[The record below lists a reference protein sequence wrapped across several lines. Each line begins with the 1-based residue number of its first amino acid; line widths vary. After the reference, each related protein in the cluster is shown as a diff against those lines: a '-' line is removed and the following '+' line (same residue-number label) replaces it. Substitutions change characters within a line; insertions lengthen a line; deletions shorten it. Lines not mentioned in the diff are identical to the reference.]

1 MSEEIL
7 TVPVPA
13 KAYKT
18 LIVHGNEY
26 LSFPDIDLRD
36 AGISSVNVLHMGAL
50 SLLEFTG
57 MKKKALLAPYFK
69 INGQDVP
76 LNKMTWSSRYFWLP
90 VFSGQAGLLAV
101 RGKIFA
107 PPGHRGAV
115 YLLEVRNTG
124 DKPLT
129 AEVGFKVCCAGASRR
144 IFGTAPA
151 GPCGVDWNEWTK
163 SLVLQAGRDVPLA
176 ALALSLEGGRPWY
189 RTVTAGKTVEASGG
203 TTVKLAPGECFTLPL
218 YVAVNIEGSGAAT
231 TAVDLRRRG
240 AQVLLDATE
249 DWLARRVLPLQQFRA
264 LANRNLFFNYFF
276 ALGRTV
282 DTDELVAVTSRSPR
296 YYVSA
301 AFWGRDCLLW
311 SFPGVLLAD
320 RKTARELLLA
330 VFSRHLE
337 RAGEHAHYI
346 NGVLLYPGFELDQLA
361 AYFLALKI
369 YLQQTGDIS
378 LLRENTM
385 EEGLLTA
392 AGKLLAVR
400 DRETGLYATFLDPSD
415 DQPRYPFLVYDNAL
429 AERALSF
436 LAGLQENG
444 LTFPQRMSLMAG
456 ELRAVILRYGVVEG
470 PFGPMF
476 AWAVDGKGNFEL
488 YDNPPGSLQL
498 LPHYGFCAKDDPVF
512 LNTVRW
518 ICSRHNP
525 YYCAGGNIT
534 GAASRHAANPW
545 PLHAVNDLLALN
557 LGQGEFFRQA
567 VMDSG
572 YFCETVEPVK
582 GRASTG
588 QAFASGAGFLAF
600 ALWHTLGREMKAG
613 GE

>member
-7 TVPVPA
+7 TVPVAA

-18 LIVHGNEY
+18 WLVHGNEY
-26 LSFPDIDLRD
+26 LSFPDIDPQD
-36 AGISSVNVLHMGAL
+36 AGLGSVNVLHMGAL

-57 MKKKALLAPYFK
+57 KGGKALLAPYCK

-76 LNKMTWSSRYFWLP
+76 LKKMIWSSRFFWLP
-90 VFSGQAGLLAV
+90 VFSGQAGVLAV

-115 YLLEVRNTG
+115 YLLEVRNAG
-124 DKPLT
+124 GEPLT
-129 AEVGFKVCCAGASRR
+129 AEAGFKVCCAGVSRR
-144 IFGTAPA
+144 IFRTVPVGR
-151 GPCGVDWNEWTK
+151 CRMEWDEWTK
-163 SLVLQAGRDVPLA
+163 SLVLLAGREVPLA
-176 ALALSLEGGRPWY
+176 ALALSLEGGRPWCC
-189 RTVTAGKTVEASGG
+189 TVTAGKTAEARGGMTVE
-203 TTVKLAPGECFTLPL
+203 LAPGESFTLPL
-218 YVAVNIEGSGAAT
+218 YLAVNIEGSGAAT
-231 TAVDLRRRG
+231 TTVDLRRRG
-240 AQVLLDATE
+240 AQVLLAATE
-249 DWLARRVLPLQQFRA
+249 GWLAARVLPLQRFRA

-282 DTDELVAVTSRSPR
+282 DTDQLAAVTSRSPR

-320 RKTARELLLA
+320 RKTARELLLT

-385 EEGLLTA
+385 EDGLVTA
-392 AGKLLAVR
+392 AGKLLAAR

-415 DQPRYPFLVYDNAL
+415 DQPSYPFLVYDNAL

-444 LTFPQRMSLMAG
+444 LTFPQRMTLMAG
-456 ELRAVILRYGVVEG
+456 DLRAAILRHGVVDG

-476 AWAVDGKGNFEL
+476 AWAVNGKGNYEL

-498 LPHYGFCAKDDPVF
+498 LPHYGFCTKDDLVF

-518 ICSRHNP
+518 IHSRHNP
-525 YYCAGGNIT
+525 FFAAGRNIS
-534 GAASRHAANPW
+534 GAASRHASNPW

-557 LGQGEFFRQA
+557 LGQEKFFRRA

-572 YFCETVEPVK
+572 YFCETVEPVN